1 VKRFHSMGWLT
12 AALMSCLALAACG
25 GSQSTGSQS
34 SGSQSSGST
43 TGTGTG
49 AATSGGA
56 TSPATGIHGQL
67 TVGMA
72 PGDIDSLDPQH
83 WYFASTWALSN
94 GLCTPLLRF
103 GDTAGT
109 GSVALVPGLAN
120 LPSVSAGGKQYT
132 FTLRPAKFADGQ
144 TITGQ
149 DIQYTAERMLTPA
162 LDGGWGPFYY
172 GIIGAQAY
180 EAGKASSIKGIT
192 ATANSVTFH
201 LSAADGAFAYD
212 WATPNTC
219 PVAVGTPKKV
229 FSDGSLMSK
238 YASGP
243 FKIASYAPEHSMV
256 WVRNPNYDAS
266 TLGARGHLDKMVF
279 NIGVA
284 PSQAALDIKAGS
296 IDLYTGFFNPA
307 DIAQLSTD
315 PTLKS
320 QVIIS
325 SRPANMYLW
334 LNNTVAPFSNADVRQ
349 AVNYA
354 IDRTQAAKAY
364 GGPAVATPASQIL
377 TPAVPNFRRENYY
390 PNTPDLAKAKALMT
404 ASGIKTPVK
413 TYMWTRNDAGGFVP
427 MAEVIQANLKAIGID
442 VSIKTAPDAVS
453 SPIYHSVKAHVP
465 MSMSMQS
472 PEFPDGEGIINANFN
487 PKDPDNL
494 NDPSRF
500 HDLSFAPAFEHAA
513 GLPVGSARA
522 NAYMSLDQQLTTK
535 AAPVAIII
543 DANRFD
549 FVSNHVD
556 GYVYQEALDG
566 INYDDL
572 GVK

>member
-1 VKRFHSMGWLT
+1 VRGIRIIRWLT
-12 AALMSCLALAACG
+12 AAMISCLALAACG
-25 GSQSTGSQS
+25 GSSAGSGTGSG
-34 SGSQSSGST
+34 SGT
-43 TGTGTG
+43 TANGG
-49 AATSGGA
+49 SGGA
-56 TSPATGIHGQL
+56 TAPATGIHGQL
-67 TVGMA
+67 TIGMA

-94 GLCTPLLRF
+94 GLCTPLLHF
-103 GDTAGT
+103 GDKPGP
-109 GSVALVPGLAN
+109 GSVALVPGLAA
-120 LPSVSAGGKQYT
+120 LPNVSDGGKVYT

-149 DIQYTAERMLTPA
+149 DIEYTAERMLTPA

-172 GIIGAQAY
+172 GIIGAEAY
-180 EAGKASSIKGIT
+180 ENGKAASISGIT
-192 ATANSVTFH
+192 ATSNSVTFH
-201 LSAADGAFAYD
+201 LSAPDGSFPYD

-219 PVAVGTPKKV
+219 PVPVGTPKKV
-229 FSDGSLMSK
+229 DSSGSLMSK

-243 FKIASYAPEHSMV
+243 YKIASYAPQRSMV

-266 TLGARGHLDKMVF
+266 TLGERGHLDKISF
-279 NIGVA
+279 EIGVA
-284 PSQAALDIKAGS
+284 PSQAADDIKAGN
-296 IDLYTGFFNPA
+296 IDAYTGFFNPA
-307 DIAQLSTD
+307 DIAQLSVD
-315 PTLKS
+315 PTVKS
-320 QVIIS
+320 QVIVS
-325 SRPANMYLW
+325 ARPANMYLW
-334 LNNTVAPFSNADVRQ
+334 LNNTVPPFTNVDVRK

-354 IDRTQAAKAY
+354 IDRVQAAKAY

-377 TPAVPNFRRENYY
+377 TPAVPNFRRLNYY
-390 PNTPDLAKAKALMT
+390 PNTPDLAKAKALMA
-404 ASGIKTPVK
+404 ASGIKTPIN

-427 MAEVIQANLKAIGID
+427 MAEVIQANLRAIGID

-453 SPIYHSVKAHVP
+453 SPIYHSVKARVP

-487 PKDPDNL
+487 PTDPDNL

-500 HDLSFAPAFEHAA
+500 HTLSFAPAFEHAA
-513 GLPVGSARA
+513 SLPVGSTRA
-522 NAYMSLDQQLTTK
+522 NAYMSLDQSLTTQ

-549 FVSNHVD
+549 FVSSRVR
-556 GYVYQEALDG
+556 GYAYQEALDG

-572 GVK
+572 GVQ